1 MVEMGKGAG
10 FGRGG
15 KNSIFANMLIL
26 ERVGVG
32 ELGLGGGFGN
42 GVREGGLI
50 NSVDPGKPKRAIKF
64 VFEAQVDG
72 PSKARA

>member
-1 MVEMGKGAG
+1 MGEGGG
-10 FGRGG
+10 FWEG
-15 KNSIFANMLIL
+15 KVISIFANMLIL

-50 NSVDPGKPKRAIKF
+50 NSVDTGEPKSAIKF
-64 VFEAQVDG
+64 VSEAQVAG
-72 PSKARA
+72 LSKARA